1 MFDVQYTYLFAGIV
15 DDSSSLSWA
24 VVVVV
29 ESQSQLVDPPTRN
42 VWHKFAPPFLAGW
55 RSLGL
60 FKFKSEKLEFRFELG
75 IIVQLLCGSSSQFE
89 LFLVFFLF
97 RKVVIVVDDAAI
109 VERLLRN
116 DNAGRVKSLAL
127 NVLCELL
134 RVVVMHIF

>member
-1 MFDVQYTYLFAGIV
+1 MFVVQYTYLFAGIV
-15 DDSSSLSWA
+15 DDSSSPSWA
-24 VVVVV
+24 VVVIV
-29 ESQSQLVDPPTRN
+29 ESQSQLVYPAAGN

-60 FKFKSEKLEFRFELG
+60 FKFKSEKVEFRFELG
-75 IIVQLLCGSSSQFE
+75 IIVQLLGGSSSQFE

-127 NVLCELL
+127 NVLIELL
-134 RVVVMHIF
+134 RIVVMHVF